1 MARLIPLLILASA
14 LSLSACASGQAAK
27 PTPPKPTAAP
37 VAPVKPVVPK
47 ITSQQMLGQSGPWL
61 MTQLGKPAF
70 TRQDQSAHI
79 WQYKNKAC
87 VLNVFLYHDEPET
100 LQVMH
105 FDARHADGSNTNRD
119 ACLSKL
125 QD

>member
-1 MARLIPLLILASA
+1 MSKLTPLLILAST
-14 LSLSACASGQAAK
+14 LSLSACAGSQAAK

-37 VAPVKPVVPK
+37 VVPVKPTIPK
-47 ITSQQMLGQSGPWL
+47 ITSQQLLGQTGPWL
-61 MTQLGKPAF
+61 MTQLGQPAF

-79 WQYKNKAC
+79 WQYKNTSC
-87 VLNVFLYHDEPET
+87 VLNVFLYHDEPNT

-105 FDARHADGSNTNRD
+105 FDARNADGTNTNRD
-119 ACLSKL
+119 VCLSVL